1 MTTNDETTT
10 NWVPLP
16 WEPPLA
22 GTEVEQVLGAL
33 DRMRTTF
40 RWKAGGLDRA
50 GLTTR
55 IGTVSTLTLAGL
67 LKHLAAN
74 EDYLSNVKLLG
85 RPIGEPRQESDWEGD
100 DDWEFTSAA
109 GDSPEHL
116 YALYDGAVERSR
128 ARFAA
133 FLAEHGLDGPAHVSG
148 PDGTHASARR
158 LLLDLVEEYG
168 RHTGH
173 ADLLRE
179 QVDGVVGEDP
189 PDDWRL

>member
-1 MTTNDETTT
+1 MTADDETST
-10 NWVPLP
+10 WVPLP

-22 GTEVEQVLGAL
+22 GTEVEQILGAL
-33 DRMRTTF
+33 DRLRTTF
-40 RWKAGGLDRA
+40 RWKAGGLDHT

-55 IGTVSTLTLAGL
+55 IGTMSTLTLGGL

-74 EDYLSNVKLLG
+74 EDYMSNVKLLG
-85 RPIGEPRQESDWEGD
+85 RAIGEPWDERAWDEDEDWEL
-100 DDWEFTSAA
+100 TSAA
-109 GDSPEHL
+109 ADSPEHL

-128 ARFAA
+128 ARFDT
-133 FLAEHGLDGPAHVSG
+133 FLAEHGLDGAAHVSG

-158 LLLDLVEEYG
+158 LLLDQVEEYG

-189 PDDWRL
+189 PDDWRP